1 MMAINMNGLKWIWLA
16 CLLEGGTLILLVCVA
31 VPIKY
36 GMGYPALTS
45 FMGPIHGLAFL
56 FYIWLLMRTSSER
69 NWLAGDT
76 AKLFVMAMV
85 PFGVLISERFFR
97 RQAASLSATM

>member
-1 MMAINMNGLKWIWLA
+1 MPNSMNGLKWIWLA

-36 GMGYPALTS
+36 GMEYPAFTS
-45 FMGPIHGLAFL
+45 VMGPIHGFAFL
-56 FYIWLLMRTSSER
+56 SYIWLLIRTSSER
-69 NWLAGDT
+69 NWPSGDI

-97 RQAASLSATM
+97 RQAAPLSATM